1 MTDRRIAINAQL
13 LDPRKSYRG
22 AGVSRYISSLLRAM
36 GRLPDSG
43 LRYHAFVNGLLDV
56 DRCFGRPPSFEW
68 HRSRWPTHDPR
79 GRVLWESLAL
89 PVLLGSGR
97 YDLFHSLIHSIPAGV
112 GVPSVVTILDLSRV
126 RFPGNSSLAKR
137 TYLNLMTK
145 RSIARAAGIIAIS
158 ESSRQDIIELLN
170 ADPAR
175 VHTVHCGVDPQY
187 RPQTDRALLERVRIK
202 YGLPDQFILYV
213 GTLEPRKN
221 IPLLVRAFSLA
232 NRMRLAGVKL
242 VIAGAKGWMYEEI
255 FRVIGQRAVGG
266 EVLLPGYIDEQDMP
280 ALYSLARVFAY
291 PSTYEGFG
299 LPVLEAMAC
308 GVPVVTTDRSS
319 LPEIGGDAVS
329 YLRGGTAEE
338 LRDLLQAACFDTQRA
353 DAMRERGL
361 ARARQFTWDAAAART
376 IGLYHSILRTPS

>member
-1 MTDRRIAINAQL
+1 
-13 LDPRKSYRG
+13 
-22 AGVSRYISSLLRAM
+22 SRYISSLLRAM
-36 GRLPDSG
+36 GRLPGSG

-56 DRCFGRPPSFEW
+56 ERCFGKPAAFQW

-89 PVLLGSGR
+89 PVLLNNGR
-97 YDLFHSLIHSIPAGV
+97 FDLFHSLIHTIPAGV
-112 GVPSVVTILDLSRV
+112 RVPSVVTILDLSRFK
-126 RFPGNSSLAKR
+126 FPGKSSLAKR
-137 TYLNLMTK
+137 VYLNLMTK

-170 ADPAR
+170 AAPAR
-175 VHTVHCGVDPQY
+175 VHTVHCGVEPHY
-187 RPQTDRALLERVRIK
+187 RQQTDRASLERVRAT
-202 YGLPDQFILYV
+202 YGLPERFVLYV

-242 VIAGAKGWMYEEI
+242 VIAGAKGWMYDEI
-255 FRVIGQRAVGG
+255 FRVIEQRAVGG

-280 ALYSLARVFAY
+280 ALYSLAGAFVY
-291 PSTYEGFG
+291 PSIYEGFG

-329 YLRGGTAEE
+329 YLRGGSAEE
-338 LRDLLQAACFDTQRA
+338 LRDLLQAAWFDARLAGT
-353 DAMRERGL
+353 MRERGL
-361 ARARQFTWDAAAART
+361 ARARQFTWDAAASRT
-376 IGLYHSILRTPS
+376 VGLYHSILRTPS